1 MKPKIVSRSVIWT
14 DAIQTIESVEIELVD
29 GSTQRRVV
37 TKQLPGAVIAAI
49 NDKNEILLIEGY
61 RLAVEQPVLELPAGK
76 IEAEDTPLEGAKR
89 ELLEETG
96 LVGERWE
103 SLGTTFGAQGASDWT
118 CHFFLATDL
127 KQVEDS
133 REAHETHTLNW
144 TPLATCWQWMEEGRI
159 CNNFSIVGLLKT
171 MIHLKKIE
179 TVS

>member
-14 DAIQTIESVEIELVD
+14 DAIQTIESLEIELID

-37 TKQLPGAVIAAI
+37 TKQLPGAVIAAV
-49 NDKNEILLIEGY
+49 NERDEILLIEGY

-76 IEAEDTPLEGAKR
+76 IEVGDTPLAGAQR

-96 LVGERWE
+96 LVASNWE
-103 SLGTTFGAQGASDWT
+103 NLGTTFGAQGASDWT

-133 REAHETHTLNW
+133 REAHETHTLQW
-144 TPLATCWQWMEEGRI
+144 TPLETCWLWVEEGKI
-159 CNNFSIVGLLKT
+159 CNNFSIVGVMKT
-171 MIHLKKIE
+171 MIHLKKIGI
-179 TVS
+179 